1 MAIVI
6 DASAMIALLAGER
19 GSAVVQEAM
28 DAEPV
33 MSAAQ
38 VGELAGFYAGSLVEW
53 SVVSALLDA
62 WGVRIEPVTR
72 QDAQRA
78 GLMLDRSTGLS
89 LGDRLCLALAE
100 RLDAQVITADRAW
113 GRAGRVRQIR

>member
-1 MAIVI
+1 
-6 DASAMIALLAGER
+6 
-19 GSAVVQEAM
+19 VQEAL
-28 DAEPV
+28 DADPV

-38 VGELAGFYAGSLVEW
+38 VSELAGFYADSVVEW

-78 GLMLDRSTGLS
+78 GLMLDRATGLS

-113 GRAGRVRQIR
+113 GRAGRIRQVR